1 MKLHEFDLLVAITKK
16 KKKNLQCISTN
27 LNPSKKNLNA
37 K

>member
-1 MKLHEFDLLVAITKK
+1 MKLHEFDLLVTITKK
-16 KKKNLQCISTN
+16 KLQCISTN